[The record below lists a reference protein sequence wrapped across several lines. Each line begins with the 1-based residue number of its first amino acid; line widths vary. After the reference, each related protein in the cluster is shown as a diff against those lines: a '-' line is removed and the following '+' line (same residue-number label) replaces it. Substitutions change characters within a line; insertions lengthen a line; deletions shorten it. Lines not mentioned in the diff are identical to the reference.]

1 MPKYKKKITI
11 RDLIVYTQ
19 ITNNI
24 LEEVFKEHPDIVTRA
39 IIKFV
44 EENKK
49 K

>member
-1 MPKYKKKITI
+1 MNESDKQLAQLIIT
-11 RDLIVYTQ
+11 VQ

-39 IIKFV
+39 ITKFV
-44 EENKK
+44 KENKK

>member
-1 MPKYKKKITI
+1 MKMTVK
-11 RDLIVYTQ
+11 DCLVYMQ

-24 LEEVFKEHPDIVTRA
+24 LEEVFKEHPDIVTKA

>member
-1 MPKYKKKITI
+1 MKMTI
-11 RDLIVYTQ
+11 RDLLIYTK
-19 ITNNI
+19 ITNHI
-24 LEEVFKEHPDIVTRA
+24 LEEVFEEHPDIVTKA